1 MLCGIFVGGRATRMG
16 GITKGL
22 LPAPETGEPLVLRLS
37 RIARELGLEPV
48 LVGASHE
55 VRAALPE
62 LRTIDDRPAGI
73 GPLGGLA
80 GLLHAGDSIVGSR
93 AEAPPA
99 STVGS
104 PAQAPPASTS
114 VLALA
119 CDLPRVSRAL
129 IAQLVEAP
137 LCAPNTV
144 LAIRADNGLWEPL
157 CARYDAAALRVP
169 VEQAIARGVR
179 SFQKLFA
186 ELQVGEL
193 AISSELRAGL
203 VDWDT
208 PEDVTRS

>member
-22 LPAPETGEPLVLRLS
+22 LPSPETGEPLVVRLS
-37 RIARELGLEPV
+37 RIARELGHEPV
-48 LVGASHE
+48 LVGASLE
-55 VRAALPE
+55 IRAALPE
-62 LRTIDDRPAGI
+62 LRTIDDRPPGI

-80 GLLHAGDSIVGSR
+80 GLLHAAGS
-93 AEAPPA
+93 
-99 STVGS
+99 G
-104 PAQAPPASTS
+104 S

-129 IAQLVEAP
+129 IAHLSDAP
-137 LCAPNTV
+137 LSPLTQV
-144 LAIRADNGLWEPL
+144 LAMRADNGLWEPL
-157 CARYDAAALRVP
+157 CARYDAGALVLP

-179 SFQKLFA
+179 SFQRLFD

-193 AISSELRAGL
+193 SVSSELRAEL

-208 PEDVTRS
+208 PEDVAGETP

>member
-22 LPAPETGEPLVLRLS
+22 LPAPETGEPLVLRLA

-48 LVGASHE
+48 LVGASGE

-80 GLLHAGDSIVGSR
+80 GLLHAAGFAAASR
-93 AEAPPA
+93 AQ
-99 STVGS
+99 T
-104 PAQAPPASTS
+104 PPASTS

-119 CDLPRVSRAL
+119 CDLPRGSRAL
-129 IAQLVEAP
+129 IARLVEAP
-137 LCAPNTV
+137 LCAPNKV

-157 CARYDAAALRVP
+157 CARYDADALRVP

-193 AISSELRAGL
+193 SISGEQRAEL

-208 PEDVTRS
+208 PEDVARS